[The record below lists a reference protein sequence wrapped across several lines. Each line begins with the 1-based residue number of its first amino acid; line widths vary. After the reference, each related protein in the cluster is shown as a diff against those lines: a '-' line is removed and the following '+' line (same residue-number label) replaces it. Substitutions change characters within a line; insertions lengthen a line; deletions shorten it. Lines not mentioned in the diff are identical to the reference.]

1 MHFRPNPRSSLILP
15 PHSLHVTLLG
25 LAPWSPSSLC
35 ARRRDEARFSRRC
48 RKPRDRWRSRET
60 SSKYSE
66 CFFSMLPSLSMTTT
80 PSPSV
85 CCLSP
90 VIALV
95 SVPLASASFAAAD
108 RSVHVSCRRV
118 AVDGGEERRAAHA
131 NDMIDERHETLGV
144 VRKQNI
150 ARSIGIGIR
159 VLSLPH
165 SKENHS

>member
-1 MHFRPNPRSSLILP
+1 MEIEGERERDKLKIFR
-15 PHSLHVTLLG
+15 VLL
-25 LAPWSPSSLC
+25 LDVAVAVDDDDAVSVRL
-35 ARRRDEARFSRRC
+35 
-48 RKPRDRWRSRET
+48 
-60 SSKYSE
+60 
-66 CFFSMLPSLSMTTT
+66 LSF
-80 PSPSV
+80 
-85 CCLSP
+85 P

-95 SVPLASASFAAAD
+95 SVPLASASVAAAD
-108 RSVHVSCRRV
+108 PSVHVSCRRV

-131 NDMIDERHETLGV
+131 NDMIDERHGTLGV